1 MKHPRS
7 RIRPILAL
15 LLAAFLTGCSARAG
29 SSAAPG
35 SSTPAS
41 SMQPASSAAPAS
53 SVSPASSAAPAKEL
67 HLTLES
73 ARLGHRSVIDY
84 AGYIDENGKIV
95 LSDSLK
101 PDAPP
106 EIQAL
111 EGMDAIGFWSIN
123 GAYFV
128 LRPDATMRVFFSADG
143 YYAWWESTESKANVD
158 AHKQKVADFY
168 ADLDQKLRQ
177 MHIADM
183 RTTGFYD
190 AQEFVMFRTTDGE
203 VYTYDL
209 SFLGETAF
217 QWIRL
222 ADRGAVAITGNAVL
236 FDNGEIARFRF
247 HGASNL
253 DYLDGVRWPDV
264 VDIAVQSDFAIG
276 LRADGSIRTYRI
288 EGSDMYHFANTD
300 VRAQAIYDSN
310 GFVVRT
316 ADDRLI
322 ELLLPDGIDPQPPVQ
337 CPADAVA
344 ISLVASV
351 GPVALLPDGTLQPVE
366 SGINSMENW
375 TSKFGD
381 GVIRTKMPI
390 Q

>member
-1 MKHPRS
+1 
-7 RIRPILAL
+7 
-15 LLAAFLTGCSARAG
+15 
-29 SSAAPG
+29 
-35 SSTPAS
+35 
-41 SMQPASSAAPAS
+41 
-53 SVSPASSAAPAKEL
+53 
-67 HLTLES
+67 
-73 ARLGHRSVIDY
+73 
-84 AGYIDENGKIV
+84 
-95 LSDSLK
+95 
-101 PDAPP
+101 
-106 EIQAL
+106 
-111 EGMDAIGFWSIN
+111 
-123 GAYFV
+123 
-128 LRPDATMRVFFSADG
+128 
-143 YYAWWESTESKANVD
+143 
-158 AHKQKVADFY
+158 
-168 ADLDQKLRQ
+168 
-177 MHIADM
+177 
-183 RTTGFYD
+183 
-190 AQEFVMFRTTDGE
+190 MFRTTDGA

-222 ADRGAVAITGNAVL
+222 VDRGAVAITGNAVL
-236 FDNGEIARFRF
+236 FDTGEIARFRF

-264 VDIAVQSDFAIG
+264 VDIAVQFDFAIG
-276 LRADGSIRTYRI
+276 LRADGSIRMYRI

-300 VRAQAIYDSN
+300 IRAQAIYDSN

-344 ISLVASV
+344 IFRVASV

-375 TSKFGD
+375 TPKFGD

>member
-1 MKHPRS
+1 
-7 RIRPILAL
+7 
-15 LLAAFLTGCSARAG
+15 
-29 SSAAPG
+29 
-35 SSTPAS
+35 
-41 SMQPASSAAPAS
+41 
-53 SVSPASSAAPAKEL
+53 
-67 HLTLES
+67 
-73 ARLGHRSVIDY
+73 
-84 AGYIDENGKIV
+84 
-95 LSDSLK
+95 
-101 PDAPP
+101 
-106 EIQAL
+106 
-111 EGMDAIGFWSIN
+111 
-123 GAYFV
+123 
-128 LRPDATMRVFFSADG
+128 
-143 YYAWWESTESKANVD
+143 
-158 AHKQKVADFY
+158 
-168 ADLDQKLRQ
+168 
-177 MHIADM
+177 
-183 RTTGFYD
+183 
-190 AQEFVMFRTTDGE
+190 MFRTTDGE

-209 SFLGETAF
+209 SFLDETAF

-236 FDNGEIARFRF
+236 FDTGEIARFRF

-264 VDIAVQSDFAIG
+264 VDIAVESDFAIG
-276 LRADGSIRTYRI
+276 LRADGSIRTHRI
-288 EGSDMYHFANTD
+288 EGSDLYQFANTD
-300 VRAQAIYDSN
+300 IRAQAIYDSN

-322 ELLLPDGIDPQPPVQ
+322 ELLPDCIDPLSPVQ

-344 ISLVASV
+344 IFQVASV

>member
-1 MKHPRS
+1 MKRPRS

-15 LLAAFLTGCSARAG
+15 LLAALLTGCSAGAG
-29 SSAAPG
+29 SSAAP
-35 SSTPAS
+35 AS
-41 SMQPASSAAPAS
+41 SATPASSAAPAS
-53 SVSPASSAAPAKEL
+53 SAQSASSAAPAKEL

-95 LSDSLK
+95 LSNSLK

-111 EGMDAIGFWSIN
+111 EVMDAIGFWSIN
-123 GAYFV
+123 GVYFV

-143 YYAWWESTESKANVD
+143 YYTWWESTESKANVD

-276 LRADGSIRTYRI
+276 LRADGSIRTHRI
-288 EGSDMYHFANTD
+288 DGIGLYQIAITD
-300 VRAQAIYDSN
+300 IRAQAIYDSN

-322 ELLLPDGIDPQPPVQ
+322 ELLPDCIDPQPPVQ

-344 ISLVASV
+344 IFQVASV

>member
-1 MKHPRS
+1 MKRPRS

-15 LLAAFLTGCSARAG
+15 LLAALLTGCSAGAG
-29 SSAAPG
+29 SSAAP
-35 SSTPAS
+35 AS
-41 SMQPASSAAPAS
+41 SATPASSAAPAS
-53 SVSPASSAAPAKEL
+53 SAQSASSAAPAKEL

-95 LSDSLK
+95 LSNSLK

-143 YYAWWESTESKANVD
+143 YYTWWESTESKANVD

-276 LRADGSIRTYRI
+276 LRADGSIRTHRI
-288 EGSDMYHFANTD
+288 EGIGLYQIAITD
-300 VRAQAIYDSN
+300 IRAQAIYDSN

-322 ELLLPDGIDPQPPVQ
+322 ELLPDCIDPQPPVQ

-344 ISLVASV
+344 IFQVASV